1 MGILAFQ
8 IFFTSFPAAIVV
20 DVLASFRVIEVAE
33 WRSSKVL
40 LSMSVVAVAPFV
52 LLVYTRAK

>member
-1 MGILAFQ
+1 MGILALQ

-33 WRSSKVL
+33 GRSSKVL